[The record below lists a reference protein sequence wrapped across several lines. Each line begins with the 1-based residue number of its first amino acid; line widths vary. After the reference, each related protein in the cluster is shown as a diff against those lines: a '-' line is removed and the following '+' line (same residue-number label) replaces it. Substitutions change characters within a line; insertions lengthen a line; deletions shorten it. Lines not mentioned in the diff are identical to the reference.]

1 MAVDVTGVP
10 FNKFLGITRASE
22 PGFLLQLEDSPD
34 YQNHLGTVHAGVQL
48 TLAETTSADCLLR
61 HFPDLAESVVAVVRR
76 VEAKFRNPLTGKI
89 RSRAAIQQG
98 QADKLEEAL
107 RAKGRGLISVDVEIV
122 GVDGT
127 VGLLATVEWFVQ
139 KQKE

>member
-1 MAVDVTGVP
+1 MFAAT
-10 FNKFLGITRASE
+10 L
-22 PGFLLQLEDSPD
+22 PG
-34 YQNHLGTVHAGVQL
+34 
-48 TLAETTSADCLLR
+48 
-61 HFPDLAESVVAVVRR
+61 LAESVLAVVRR

-89 RSRAAIQQG
+89 RSRAAIQPG

-107 RAKGRGLISVDVEIV
+107 RTKGRGLISVDVEIV
-122 GVDGT
+122 GTDGT